1 MGDMAHQ
8 MVLCPTYKYNEEL
21 KIYTEHCEPPET
33 VFKAVGFNNLEVVKK
48 MMDGDDSEKRSG
60 FQGFQ
65 SKNCNRK
72 QANYDEALS
81 DPLDS
86 ARNSARIKE
95 KEERQK
101 ETERLLSISNKHYR
115 KFFEDE
121 LENNKEIFG
130 HEKVFTTVPIY
141 RG

>member
-1 MGDMAHQ
+1 
-8 MVLCPTYKYNEEL
+8 
-21 KIYTEHCEPPET
+21 
-33 VFKAVGFNNLEVVKK
+33 

-72 QANYDEALS
+72 QANYDEAFS